1 MKHLTA
7 LCLVVGALFWST
19 PAYAQAG
26 SRPAYAGRPLAD
38 VLRDLQGRDLKIVFS
53 TELVRPDMKVATEPR
68 STTPRKILDEVLKPH
83 QLEIRSGAGGSL
95 LVVRS
100 PGKKRS
106 TTQLAGGT
114 GTITGTVI
122 DAASGIA
129 LPNAIVAA
137 RDANVSTVTDANG
150 AFTLTGLRLEPHTL
164 FVSLVGFGL
173 ARPTVDVPAN
183 GAATITI
190 PLASGTGTYTEAV
203 TVQADRFRQTTVA
216 APSEQALTSAD
227 ITALRGVLTDDPLR
241 AVQALPGVATGN
253 DFRSDF
259 AVRGSDP
266 RHIGLQI
273 DGVAS
278 GWPVHVVRGQESAGS
293 IAIINGDI
301 IDGVTLAAGAFPQDR
316 PGRTGAWLD
325 FSIRPG
331 SRDATE
337 LHGSVSMT
345 NAAFIAE
352 GPIGS
357 SRRGSWLTSIRQ
369 SYLQWIVSRI
379 GSGGTALGFT
389 DAMTKVVFDVT
400 PRQQILATVIAG
412 RSRLDKEADFVE
424 QNHLSAGESHAGL
437 ATVGWRS
444 LFGSSVVLTQRAA
457 LTWSGFRNRGVL
469 DLGLGNGTTAE
480 GAYRADAIW
489 TVRPA
494 FTFDTGV
501 YVQHQRQTENLVR
514 YIDTP
519 AGFDTGRREEI
530 VRGTAWTTSGYVRA
544 IWGSTTG
551 TNLDGGA
558 WVSYSALTGE
568 TIASPWILGAVPVSE
583 RFTLRAGASL
593 NQQHPTIDAVLGSF
607 GRPDVGREF
616 ARSIDVGV
624 EHRLSPAVRWQ
635 VTVYD
640 RQERDVL
647 RLQDSEQRLD
657 GDDQLVYAS
666 LQPFWQNA
674 LTGQGRGVEFTVQR
688 RAPTGLSGWIGYSF
702 GRLQY
707 TDEQRNETFDADFD
721 QRHTLNAY
729 AEYRLSPRTSVSV
742 KLRIGSNFP
751 LPGYYQMQPAG
762 LFLNSERN
770 TERVPVYARFDVRA
784 NRTFNFDRR
793 RLTLFAEVLN
803 VLNRS
808 NYIAAVGSVRSNGQ
822 LFGWL
827 DKLFP
832 ILPSV
837 GLRFDF

>member
-1 MKHLTA
+1 LKHLLT
-7 LCLVVGALFWST
+7 LCLLVGAIFWST
-19 PAYAQAG
+19 PAHAQAS
-26 SRPAYAGRPLAD
+26 SRPSYAGRPLAD
-38 VLRDLQGRDLKIVFS
+38 VLRDLQTRGLKIVFS
-53 TELVRPDMKVATEPR
+53 TELVRPDMRVAAEPR
-68 STTPRKILDEVLKPH
+68 SATPRKILDEVLKLH
-83 QLEIRSGAGGSL
+83 DLEVRSGAGGSL

-100 PGKKRS
+100 PGKKKS
-106 TTQLAGGT
+106 LTQSAGGT
-114 GTITGTVI
+114 GTITGKVI

-137 RDANVSTVTDANG
+137 RDANVSTVTDAYG
-150 AFTLTGLRLEPHTL
+150 AFTLSGLRLEPHTL

-173 ARPTVDVPAN
+173 ARPTVDVPAT

-190 PLASGTGTYTEAV
+190 PLASGTGAYTEAV
-203 TVQADRFRQTTVA
+203 TVKVDPFRQTTLA
-216 APSEQALTSAD
+216 APSEQTMTSAH
-227 ITALRGVLTDDPLR
+227 ITSLRGVLADDPLR
-241 AVQALPGVATGN
+241 AVQGLPSVATGN

-266 RHIGLQI
+266 RHLGLQI

-278 GWPVHVVRGQESAGS
+278 GWPIHIVRGQESAAS
-293 IAIINGDI
+293 IAIINGDV
-301 IDGVTLAAGAFPQDR
+301 IDAVTLSAGALPQDR
-316 PGRTGAWLD
+316 PGRTGAWVD

-357 SRRGSWLTSIRQ
+357 SKRGSWLTSIRQ
-369 SYLQWIVSRI
+369 SYLQWIVSRV

-389 DAMTKVVFDVT
+389 DVMTKVVFDVT
-400 PRQQILATVIAG
+400 PRQQLLVTIIAG
-412 RSRLDKEADFVE
+412 RSGLDKAADFVE
-424 QNHLSAGESHAGL
+424 LNHLSAGSAHAGL

-457 LTWSGFRNRGVL
+457 LTWSGFRNRGLL
-469 DLGLGNGTTAE
+469 DLGLGSGSAAE
-480 GAYRADAIW
+480 GAYRADVIW

-494 FTFDTGV
+494 FTLDAGV
-501 YVQHQRQTENLVR
+501 YLQHQRQTENLVR

-519 AGFDTGRREEI
+519 TGFDTGRLEEL
-530 VRGTAWTTSGYVRA
+530 VHGTAVTTTGYVRA
-544 IWGSTTG
+544 MWSSSTG
-551 TNLDGGA
+551 ANLDGGTS
-558 WVSYSALTGE
+558 VSHSSLTGE

-583 RFTLRAGASL
+583 RVTLRAGVSL

-616 ARSIDVGV
+616 ARSIDAGV
-624 EHRLSPAVRWQ
+624 DLRLSPTIRWQ
-635 VTVYD
+635 VTLYD
-640 RQERDVL
+640 RRERDML
-647 RLQDSEQRLD
+647 RLQESEQRLSAS
-657 GDDQLVYAS
+657 GQLIYGS
-666 LQPFWQNA
+666 LQPFWENSLSGRA
-674 LTGQGRGVEFTVQR
+674 RGVEFTVER
-688 RAPTGLSGWIGYSF
+688 RAPSGLSGWIGYSF

-707 TDEQRNETFDADFD
+707 TDERRNETFDGDFD
-721 QRHTLNAY
+721 QRHTLNTF
-729 AEYRLSPRTSVSV
+729 AEYRLSPRTSISA

-751 LPGYYQMQPAG
+751 LPGYYEMQPDG
-762 LFLNSERN
+762 LFLNSVRN
-770 TERVPVYARFDVRA
+770 MERVPLYARLDVRA
-784 NRTFNFDRR
+784 NRTFNFYKS

-803 VLNRS
+803 VLNRA

-837 GLRFDF
+837 GFRIDF